1 MTKLSIEK
9 VETPKVWYGRGR
21 NRKFPELTE
30 AIDALEINQT
40 VAVKCQAYHTYIGSR
55 KAMWCPIAG
64 NAITLTRRVKDYTV
78 KTMHADGLVYIQK
91 IEKQPIKKRN
101 RDYGRKRNS

>member
-9 VETPKVWYGRGR
+9 VETPPVWYGRGR
-21 NRKFPELTE
+21 NRKFPELIE
-30 AIDALEINQT
+30 AIDALEINQP

-64 NAITLTRRVKDYTV
+64 NAITLTRRVRDYTV

-91 IEKQPIKKRN
+91 IEKQQLKKRN
-101 RDYGRKRNS
+101 RNYGRKRNS

>member
-1 MTKLSIEK
+1 
-9 VETPKVWYGRGR
+9 
-21 NRKFPELTE
+21 
-30 AIDALEINQT
+30 
-40 VAVKCQAYHTYIGSR
+40 
-55 KAMWCPIAG
+55 MWCPIAG